1 MKTLLHILKRMLTEK
16 YLKVELDFY
25 LSSQSKNIHMELNCN
40 ILSLSEH
47 VDIISDI

>member
-16 YLKVELDFY
+16 YPKVEFDFY
-25 LSSQSKNIHMELNCN
+25 LSSQSKIIHMGLNCN
-40 ILSLSEH
+40 ILSLPEH